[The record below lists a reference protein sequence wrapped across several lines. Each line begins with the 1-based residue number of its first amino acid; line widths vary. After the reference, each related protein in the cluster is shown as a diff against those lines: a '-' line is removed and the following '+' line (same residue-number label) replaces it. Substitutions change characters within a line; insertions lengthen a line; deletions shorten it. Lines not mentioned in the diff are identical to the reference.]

1 MKIISRGEAVALGL
15 KRYFTGKPCKRG
27 HVVERMTSSK
37 GCLLCKRAV
46 TDRWNKQNPGRVN
59 AANSR
64 WAKANSQHLRLTRA
78 AWRLANPEATKASGR
93 KASKKWRDSNPDRA
107 RTSVNNWA
115 IENSDKIAAKNKAWR
130 DANPEAVFISSMQRR
145 AAKRNAYR
153 PFDEEFLSLVEGE
166 AYALAKLRERAT
178 SIKWHVDHTVPLR
191 SKLVCGLHNEF
202 NLRVITAAENCS
214 KGNRHWPE
222 MP

>member
-1 MKIISRGEAVALGL
+1 MGKSKLTASPLNSRGMA
-15 KRYFTGKPCKRG
+15 TGKSG
-27 HVVERMTSSK
+27 GDEGERAEGK
-37 GCLLCKRAV
+37 
-46 TDRWNKQNPGRVN
+46 
-59 AANSR
+59 
-64 WAKANSQHLRLTRA
+64 
-78 AWRLANPEATKASGR
+78 
-93 KASKKWRDSNPDRA
+93 
-107 RTSVNNWA
+107 SVNNWA
-115 IENSDKIAAKNKAWR
+115 IENADKIAAKNKAWR

-166 AYALAKLRERAT
+166 AYSLAKLRERAT
-178 SIKWHVDHTVPLR
+178 SVKWHVDHTVPLR

-214 KGNRHWPE
+214 KGNRHWPD